1 MRKKI
6 LNLPASKIANVH
18 RSVLKDRKSENQT
31 NAGREMKIANNAD
44 NAGGK
49 IKNDRETRLGHK
61 TEYMTEKETAG
72 VAN

>member
-1 MRKKI
+1 MNTSI
-6 LNLPASKIANVH
+6 THTHHAYYPHQCVEGPE
-18 RSVLKDRKSENQT
+18 SENQT